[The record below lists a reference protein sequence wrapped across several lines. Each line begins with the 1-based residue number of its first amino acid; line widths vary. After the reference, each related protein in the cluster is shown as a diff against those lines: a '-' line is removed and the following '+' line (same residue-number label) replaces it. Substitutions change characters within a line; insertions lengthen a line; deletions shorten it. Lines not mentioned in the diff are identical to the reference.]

1 MVRKVS
7 VFLLLAAVLVFAGFT
22 GYAEAARRT
31 FADAFSVDVP
41 SGWQVEEEI
50 EDDIAQFNFTAPD
63 GSARVIIIVG
73 ENEEGFTAE
82 AFAAGM
88 AEALGGSEP
97 EEDEDG
103 DFLFTF
109 TSDDGLDGVAFVSVD
124 EEIILTFLKIG
135 DHPQMDSLLNS
146 FEAVD

>member
-7 VFLLLAAVLVFAGFT
+7 VFLLLAVVLVFAGLADC
-22 GYAEAARRT
+22 AEAARGT

-63 GSARVIIIVG
+63 GSARVTIIVG
-73 ENEEGFTAE
+73 ENEEGFTA
-82 AFAAGM
+82 ADVAVGM
-88 AEALGGSEP
+88 AESLGGSEP

-109 TSDDGLDGVAFVSVD
+109 TSEDGLDGVAFVSVD
-124 EEIILTFLKIG
+124 EETILTFLKIG
-135 DHPQMDSLLNS
+135 DHPQMDGFLGS
-146 FEAVD
+146 FESVE